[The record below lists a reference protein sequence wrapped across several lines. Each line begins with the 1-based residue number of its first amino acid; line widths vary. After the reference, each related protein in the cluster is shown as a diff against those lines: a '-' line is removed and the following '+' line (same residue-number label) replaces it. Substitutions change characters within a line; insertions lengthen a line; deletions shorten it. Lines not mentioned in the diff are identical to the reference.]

1 MNHFDIVARQ
11 WDLKPE
17 RFERSQII
25 ADEILKAVPI
35 NLGFRVLEY
44 GAGTGILSFILSNHF
59 SEIVMMDSSAEMVKV
74 MEEKVAEADL
84 KHLKPMLFNLEES
97 VYIGEKFDIIYNLL
111 VMHHV
116 QKIDEVLSRFSKM
129 INVGGYL
136 ILTDLYSEDGSF
148 HGDDFTG
155 HNGFNP
161 ELLAQKLN
169 KLGFTE
175 VSYSECHS
183 IVRENEQGIKQE
195 FPLFMLIAKR

>member
-1 MNHFDIVARQ
+1 MNHFDMVARQ

-17 RFERSQII
+17 RFERSEII
-25 ADEILKAVPI
+25 ANKMLEALPI
-35 NLGFRVLEY
+35 KPESRALEY
-44 GAGTGILSFILSNHF
+44 GAGTGILSFILSSHF

-74 MEEKVAEADL
+74 MEEKVAEEGL
-84 KHLKPMLFNLEES
+84 LHLKPALYNLEEE
-97 VYIGEKFDIIYNLL
+97 VYIGEKFDVIYNLL

-116 QKIDEVLSRFSKM
+116 QKIDEVLNQFSKM
-129 INVGGYL
+129 INIGGYL

-161 ELLAQKLN
+161 EVLAQKL
-169 KLGFTE
+169 KQSGFTE
-175 VSYSECHS
+175 VSYSQCHS

>member
-1 MNHFDIVARQ
+1 MNHFDMVARQ
-11 WDLKPE
+11 WDQNPE
-17 RFERSQII
+17 RFERSEII
-25 ADEILKAVPI
+25 ANKMLQSLPI
-35 NLGFRVLEY
+35 KPESRALEY
-44 GAGTGILSFILSNHF
+44 GAGTGILSFILSSHF

-74 MEEKVAEADL
+74 MEEKVAEEGL
-84 KHLKPMLFNLEES
+84 LHLKPVLYNLEEE
-97 VYIGEKFDIIYNLL
+97 VYIGEKFDVVYNLL

-116 QKIDEVLSRFSKM
+116 QKIDEVVSQFSKM

-136 ILTDLYSEDGSF
+136 VLTDLYSEDGSF

-161 ELLAQKLN
+161 EVLVQKLMQS
-169 KLGFTE
+169 GFTA
-175 VSYSECHS
+175 VSYSQCHS

>member
-1 MNHFDIVARQ
+1 MNHFDMVARQ
-11 WDLKPE
+11 WDQNPE
-17 RFERSQII
+17 RFERSEII
-25 ADEILKAVPI
+25 ANKMLEALLIKPESRA
-35 NLGFRVLEY
+35 LEY
-44 GAGTGILSFILSNHF
+44 GAGTGILSFILSSHF

-74 MEEKVAEADL
+74 MEEKVAEEGL
-84 KHLKPMLFNLEES
+84 LHLKPVLYNLEEE
-97 VYIGEKFDIIYNLL
+97 VYIGEKFDVVYNLL

-116 QKIDEVLSRFSKM
+116 QKIDEVLSLFSKM

-161 ELLAQKLN
+161 EVLAQKL
-169 KLGFTE
+169 KQSGFTE
-175 VSYSECHS
+175 VSYSQCHS